1 MAPARGTSPSHH
13 DSDGSF
19 MSKSD
24 RARGGSGCESDISL
38 GLDVVY
44 VPCRRARGCAGH
56 KRRGRPGVRPGGK
69 RTRGVGGVT
78 GPGGVG
84 STGMGDASGS
94 LSNASARGVCSGTAP
109 SFHDS
114 DSGRSRSDRHSGRCT
129 SDSDSEPELTLDSLY
144 LPGRRTRGRTGRGR
158 PSVRRQHPQYH
169 SHRYP
174 HQHPQY
180 HSL

>member
-1 MAPARGTSPSHH
+1 MIGTEDESRVENVAPARGTSPSHH

-19 MSKSD
+19 MSESD
-24 RARGGSGCESDISL
+24 RARGGSGCESDMSL

-44 VPCRRARGCAGH
+44 VPRRRARGCAGH

-129 SDSDSEPELTLDSLY
+129 SDSDSEPELSLDSLY
-144 LPGRRTRGRTGRGR
+144 LPGRRTRGRTGRGH
-158 PSVRRQHPQYH
+158 PSVRRQHP
-169 SHRYP
+169 
-174 HQHPQY
+174 
-180 HSL
+180 